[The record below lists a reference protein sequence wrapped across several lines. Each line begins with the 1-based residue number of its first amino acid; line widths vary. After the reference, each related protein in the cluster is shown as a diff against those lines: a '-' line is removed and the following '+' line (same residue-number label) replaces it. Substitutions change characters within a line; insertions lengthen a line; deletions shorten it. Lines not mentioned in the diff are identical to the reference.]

1 MKPIKKNKKR
11 GKPGTL
17 ITVYISF
24 DAYDKLEELCEIYNK
39 SRSRIIEAMIRA
51 FYEELK
57 EEEARSKRQATSKKA
72 TAEAQ

>member
-1 MKPIKKNKKR
+1 MMKPIKRKKR

-39 SRSRIIEAMIRA
+39 SRSKMIEKIILV
-51 FYEELK
+51 FYKAIK
-57 EEEARSKRQATSKKA
+57 EEDTAEEQTTTPKEA